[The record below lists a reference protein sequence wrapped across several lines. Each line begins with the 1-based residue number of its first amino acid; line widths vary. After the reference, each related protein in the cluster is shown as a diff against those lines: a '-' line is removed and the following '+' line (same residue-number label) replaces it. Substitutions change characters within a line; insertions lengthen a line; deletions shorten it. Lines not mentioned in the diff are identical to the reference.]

1 MKSLKHGLVCII
13 VVVMVL
19 MSVNGVW
26 AAAELAD
33 NMTATAAYELLQ
45 KESKIIVL
53 DVRTQPEFMFQG
65 YIKGAYNVPYWFFGE
80 QFVVKDKE
88 YEFAPG
94 VTKKAPMNRYQFMN
108 NPDFMTYVKK
118 VAKPDDM
125 ILIHSGT
132 GARSSKAADD
142 LVKAGYKNVINM
154 LDGIEGKNGWKDSK
168 LPLDY
173 MMTVKDLEP
182 KFVYPPDVQ

>member
-1 MKSLKHGLVCII
+1 M

-19 MSVNGVW
+19 ASVNGVW
-26 AAAELAD
+26 AAAKLAD
-33 NMTATAAYELLQ
+33 NMTAKAANELLQ

-53 DVRTQPEFMFQG
+53 DVRTQGEFMFQG
-65 YIKGAYNVPYWFFGE
+65 YVKGAYNVPYWFFGKK
-80 QFVVKDKE
+80 FVVKGKE
-88 YEFAPG
+88 YEVSPG
-94 VTKKAPMNRYQFMN
+94 MKKTAPMNRYQFAN

-118 VAKPDDM
+118 VVKPEDTV
-125 ILIHSGT
+125 LIYCGS
-132 GARSSKAADD
+132 GARSAKAADD
-142 LVKAGYKNVINM
+142 LVKAGYKDVINM

-173 MMTVKDLEP
+173 MMKVKNLDP